1 MAEKTDRRSF
11 LNQAWLGAA
20 GIGAAYGA
28 GVRQP
33 QTAHAANAE
42 PTSAAAESADQG
54 LPTGKIGSVT
64 MSRMLIGG
72 NLIGGWA
79 HSRDLIYVSRLFREY
94 NTEAKVFETLELAE
108 SSGIDT
114 IQIDPACCDVVEKY
128 QKRGGKIQT
137 MICMTP
143 DPNEDAMREQIQRLI
158 DWGATLLYTHGGV
171 ADRMTMTNR
180 VDVLARAVEL
190 IKEQGVPA
198 GIGSHSLETP
208 IACEKQGVG
217 AEYYVKTFHLDRYWS
232 ATPKEYREEWCW
244 YRGMS
249 AERTGYHDNIWD
261 LDSDRTTEFFASV
274 AKPWVAFK
282 VLAAGA
288 LPPHV
293 GILSAY
299 RAGADFTIV
308 GMFDFQVAQNVGLAR
323 DAIHRSRNR
332 SRPWC
337 A

>member
-1 MAEKTDRRSF
+1 MPEKTDRRSF

-20 GIGAAYGA
+20 GIGAAYGVGMQTPSA
-28 GVRQP
+28 G
-33 QTAHAANAE
+33 
-42 PTSAAAESADQG
+42 AAEASEEGGEAG

-64 MSRMLIGG
+64 MGRMLIGG

-94 NTEAKVFETLELAE
+94 NTDAKVFETLELAE
-108 SSGIDT
+108 RSGIDT
-114 IQIDPACCDVVEKY
+114 IQIDPACCDVVEAY
-128 QKRGGKIQT
+128 RKRGGKIQT
-137 MICMTP
+137 MVCMRP
-143 DPNEDAMREQIQRLI
+143 DPDEQAMRDQIRQLV
-158 DWGATLLYTHGGV
+158 DWGATLLYPHGEMG
-171 ADRMTMTNR
+171 DRLTMVNR

-208 IACEKQGVG
+208 IACEKEGVD

-244 YRGMS
+244 YKGFS

-261 LDSDRTTEFFASV
+261 LDSDRTAEFFASV
-274 AKPWVAFK
+274 HKPWVAFK

-308 GMFDFQVAQNVGLAR
+308 GMFDFQVAQNVGIAR

>member
-1 MAEKTDRRSF
+1 MSEKTDRRSF

-28 GVRQP
+28 GIRQP
-33 QTAHAANAE
+33 ATATAANTDSESSAAE
-42 PTSAAAESADQG
+42 PADQG
-54 LPTGKIGSVT
+54 LPTGKIGTVS

-128 QKRGGKIQT
+128 RKRGGKIQT
-137 MICMTP
+137 MICMSP
-143 DPNEDAMREQIQRLI
+143 DPNEEAMREQIQRLI
-158 DWGATLLYTHGGV
+158 DWGATLLYAHGGV
-171 ADRMTMTNR
+171 ADRMIMTKR
-180 VDVLARAVEL
+180 PDVLARAIEL

-198 GIGSHSLETP
+198 GIGSHSLLVP
-208 IACEKQGVG
+208 IACEEEGVG
-217 AEYYVKTFHLDRYWS
+217 AEYYVKTYHLDRYWS

-244 YRGMS
+244 HTGRS
-249 AERTGYHDNIWD
+249 SDRTGYHDNIWD
-261 LDSDRTTEFFASV
+261 LDSEKTAEFFASV
-274 AKPWVAFK
+274 HKPWVAFK

-308 GMFDFQVAQNVGLAR
+308 GMFDFQVAQNVGIAR